1 MQLNDLSR
9 PVAEIELLELSRNLN
24 EHDFEILSR
33 LSQERDQLRMVCQ
46 HLTMRDRTPREEDR
60 LLESW
65 ASGGISGG
73 DSERLL
79 IALANSYC
87 GGKSEVESFLSED
100 EIAALQDS
108 KLHRRTP
115 FLIQGVSSGFFSV
128 ARHTGAIRLNGDEY
142 TYQPDT
148 DELVRDD
155 VLRFVSQRR
164 IDLKKETKPGNTE
177 SQWQRLELGLDD

>member
-9 PVAEIELLELSRNLN
+9 PVSESELLELSRNLN

-46 HLTMRDRTPREEDR
+46 HLTMRDRTPREEDH
-60 LLESW
+60 LLELW

-79 IALANSYC
+79 SALANSYC
-87 GGKSEVESFLSED
+87 GGKSEVESFLCEG

-142 TYQPDT
+142 TYHPET

-155 VLRFVSQRR
+155 VLRFVSN
-164 IDLKKETKPGNTE
+164 LKSRQMVRETPCEKT
-177 SQWQRLELGLDD
+177 S